1 MNPDCT
7 YEQLLRDR
15 IRLLVELFKPY
26 SDANGI
32 DTTESLIRDLL
43 ADLMHI
49 SDYWDFD
56 FNDELRV
63 ATLNYQEEVKNQ
75 STLN

>member
-1 MNPDCT
+1 MNPHLII
-7 YEQLLRDR
+7 ELL
-15 IRLLVELFKPY
+15 KPY
-26 SDANGI
+26 LDAHGL

-56 FNDELRV
+56 FNEELRI
-63 ATLNYQEEVKNQ
+63 ATLNYQEEVKNRQ
-75 STLN
+75 L